1 MQYFIVKT
9 INNCKKYLHFI
20 WYHDIIKTVKEY
32 TLTTTNKLLLQK
44 SEREVSIMAKKLNN
58 YRRTVQY
65 LQKIYNLI
73 NDEYFNGELEE
84 ITLTVQE
91 SVRSYGHVTVSN
103 TWSTDDK

>member
-1 MQYFIVKT
+1 
-9 INNCKKYLHFI
+9 
-20 WYHDIIKTVKEY
+20 
-32 TLTTTNKLLLQK
+32 
-44 SEREVSIMAKKLNN
+44 MAKKLNN

-91 SVRSYGHVTVSN
+91 SVRSYGHV
-103 TWSTDDK
+103 

>member
-1 MQYFIVKT
+1 
-9 INNCKKYLHFI
+9 
-20 WYHDIIKTVKEY
+20 
-32 TLTTTNKLLLQK
+32 
-44 SEREVSIMAKKLNN
+44 MAKKLNN

-91 SVRSYGHVTVSN
+91 SVRSYGHVSVSN
-103 TWSTDDK
+103 TWFTDDKAMKELNISANYLRRDITEVVTTLIHECSHIWNMQHDIKRLLHLFIE